1 MKRSSKIALFV
12 ALLLVSVGIFWIA
25 GTIGP
30 RKTPDELIQESLAD
44 AETAAKHRNPAGT
57 MEVISAKFQSGMW
70 NKDRLRLVLARS
82 MQQGRGVD
90 YDVRVNA
97 PRIFPSPTGNPDERI
112 VISRLSAFYTG
123 TGEDI
128 WGSGPLTLVMRKEAQ
143 RKWLFFSE
151 PRWRIVSVANVP
163 PLPGDADASGL
174 YWTRP
179 R

>member
-1 MKRSSKIALFV
+1 VKRSSKIALFV
-12 ALLLVSVGIFWIA
+12 ALLLVGIGVFWIA
-25 GTIGP
+25 GTSGP
-30 RKTPDELIQESLAD
+30 KKTPEELITESLAD
-44 AETAAKHRNPAGT
+44 AETAARRRHPAEV
-57 MEVISAKFQSGMW
+57 MEVISDKFQAGLW
-70 NKDRLRLVLARS
+70 NKDRLRLMLIRS

-97 PRIFPSPTGNPDERI
+97 PRILSSPNGNPDERI

-128 WGSGPLTLVMRKEAQ
+128 WGSGPLTLVMRKESR

-163 PLPGDADASGL
+163 PLPGEVDTSS
-174 YWTRP
+174 P
-179 R
+179 